1 MVSGAGLAGPPSLIQ
16 LPVGGTVSSGIA
28 NFSTTASTMTI
39 NQSTSRALINWNQ
52 FDIGA
57 NATVNFNQPSTS
69 SVTLNQI
76 NSPAISQ
83 IYGHLNSNGQVY
95 LINPSGIYFSP
106 TASVSVG
113 SIAASTDQIGS
124 ADFMNGGSTFISNH
138 KGSII
143 NDGTIKAATG
153 GYIALLAPEVI
164 NNGMLLAQEG
174 TIALIAGGQT
184 ITLNFDALTS
194 LQSIS
199 VKPSLLNSLI
209 DNNSAIRG
217 PNGALG
223 LTPFAFNK
231 LNASVINSGIIEAN
245 GITKNGGR
253 IILQASDEVINS
265 GAIHADAATNLN
277 NNPSSADTGKGSNGG
292 TISLIVDPSN
302 AMGLVKVGGNIS
314 ANGGNR
320 AGNGGSI
327 ETSAQHVQISA
338 DAKISTAASNG
349 ITGNWT
355 IDPPDFTVALSGGD
369 VTGAT
374 LSTNLASTNVVIL
387 SSLGISGN
395 SGNINVND
403 SINWSSNSSL
413 TLNAQNNIYVNSP
426 ITSTG
431 TSAKLILQYGQ
442 QSVTAG
448 NLSNYFVNAPIN
460 LSTGNNFS
468 TQLGY
473 DGPTINYFV
482 INALGSEGSV
492 SALDLQGINGALTG
506 NFALGSNI
514 DATITSSWNSNYG
527 FAPIGSA
534 AAGFSGNLDGL
545 GHTITN
551 LSISQSGNPN
561 IGLIGASTGTN
572 TIQNLGLIGG
582 TTLGGAGTGGIIG
595 NNDASIINNS
605 YNTGSV
611 IGGAGTGGLV
621 GSSNTGKIINSY
633 ATGVI
638 TGAAGT
644 GGVLGSVNSGI
655 ISSSYATGNVFG
667 NAGTGGL
674 LGSMTSGSVSGS
686 FATGSVNG
694 AAGTGG
700 LIGSS
705 TSGNVTDS
713 YATGN
718 VIGAAGT
725 GGLIGSI
732 TSGAITNSYA
742 SGGVAGGAGTGAIVG
757 ATSGPVN
764 NSFWNITTAPI
775 SSVGGGSGLTN
786 TQMLEQGSFAGW
798 DFSNTW
804 IQYSGQTFPLLRSF
818 MTPITVTA
826 SNQAE
831 IYSGQTFAVLNTVSY
846 SIPKNNNLLG
856 AVNYGGSWN
865 TAINVGV
872 YSIVPSGLYSN
883 QTGYII
889 EYASGDLRIN
899 TTPLVINGSNALTT
913 YNTAVQTNSLSSLS
927 YTGLMGTDTLTGV
940 SGLASGVNA
949 SATAYPDHLFAAT
962 GTGLSNY
969 AITYTNGSL
978 SIGQAS
984 LTVTGSNNS
993 VQYNASAQTNTGA
1006 SYSGAKGSDAFTI
1019 TGYAS
1024 ATNYNPLAYP
1034 DQLSL
1039 TGSALSNYKVA
1050 YNNGSLSITQAPL
1063 NVIGANTLS
1072 VYVGATINNSISPLS
1087 SAGLLGTDTLSGV
1100 SGLASG
1106 VNASTTAYPD
1116 HLFAAT
1122 GNGLS
1127 NYAITYT
1134 NGSLTIGQAPLN
1146 VTGANTISTYS
1157 ATTIKNSISAQSFAG
1172 LKGSDTLTGVSG
1184 LASGF
1189 NASATAYPDN
1199 LFAATGTGLSNYAIT
1214 YTNGSLT
1221 IGQAPLNVTGAN
1233 TISTYSAK
1241 TINNSISAQS
1251 FAGLK
1256 GSDTLT
1262 GVSGLASGVNASATA
1277 YPDHLFAATGTG
1289 LSNYAITYTDGSLS
1303 IGQASLIVTG
1313 SNNLVQYNASA
1324 QTNTGAS
1331 YSGAKG
1337 SDAFTITGYAVA
1349 TNYNPLAYLDQLSVS
1364 GTALS
1369 NYSVVYNNG
1378 SLGITQAPLNVIG
1391 ANTVTTYGAAKTINN
1406 SLSALSFAG
1415 LMGTDTLTGVSGLAS
1430 GINASTTVYSDHL
1443 FAATGNGLSNYAITY
1458 TNGSLEI
1465 DQAPLNEV
1473 GVKNGLLTGTKPV
1486 VSFIEQTNVASAL
1499 IIDSTKGLSKL
1510 NNLQNLVN
1518 SSENQ
1523 LLDFSIG
1530 TQVSNKSETEDY
1542 NVSVKSLTEEIPL
1555 NNVPINLKLL
1565 NEKENIFLFNS
1576 KEKNCIDK
1584 FVFSTPVALN
1594 SSIKII
1600 KPKNKKPK
1608 RVASNL
1614 NSKQQGATLKYKA
1627 NLAHVTKKPVGLQ
1640 INKKL
1645 AKIKP
1650 AYKNRL
1656 IAKKMNEILLGNNAP
1671 FVKTPDQSA
1680 SKRVDNK
1687 LVSYNYGCITN
1698 ANTSIDYSGIGCGC
1712 N

>member
-1 MVSGAGLAGPPSLIQ
+1 
-16 LPVGGTVSSGIA
+16 
-28 NFSTTASTMTI
+28 
-39 NQSTSRALINWNQ
+39 
-52 FDIGA
+52 
-57 NATVNFNQPSTS
+57 
-69 SVTLNQI
+69 
-76 NSPAISQ
+76 
-83 IYGHLNSNGQVY
+83 
-95 LINPSGIYFSP
+95 
-106 TASVSVG
+106 
-113 SIAASTDQIGS
+113 
-124 ADFMNGGSTFISNH
+124 
-138 KGSII
+138 
-143 NDGTIKAATG
+143 
-153 GYIALLAPEVI
+153 
-164 NNGMLLAQEG
+164 MLLAQEG

-387 SSLGISGN
+387 SSLGIFGN

-1116 HLFAAT
+1116 HLLQPPAMDSPT
-1122 GNGLS
+1122 
-1127 NYAITYT
+1127 TQ
-1134 NGSLTIGQAPLN
+1134 SLTQTAVSPLD
-1146 VTGANTISTYS
+1146 
-1157 ATTIKNSISAQSFAG
+1157 KRR
-1172 LKGSDTLTGVSG
+1172 LT
-1184 LASGF
+1184 
-1189 NASATAYPDN
+1189 
-1199 LFAATGTGLSNYAIT
+1199 
-1214 YTNGSLT
+1214 
-1221 IGQAPLNVTGAN
+1221 
-1233 TISTYSAK
+1233 
-1241 TINNSISAQS
+1241 
-1251 FAGLK
+1251 
-1256 GSDTLT
+1256 
-1262 GVSGLASGVNASATA
+1262 
-1277 YPDHLFAATGTG
+1277 
-1289 LSNYAITYTDGSLS
+1289 
-1303 IGQASLIVTG
+1303 
-1313 SNNLVQYNASA
+1313 
-1324 QTNTGAS
+1324 
-1331 YSGAKG
+1331 
-1337 SDAFTITGYAVA
+1337 
-1349 TNYNPLAYLDQLSVS
+1349 
-1364 GTALS
+1364 
-1369 NYSVVYNNG
+1369 
-1378 SLGITQAPLNVIG
+1378 
-1391 ANTVTTYGAAKTINN
+1391 
-1406 SLSALSFAG
+1406 
-1415 LMGTDTLTGVSGLAS
+1415 
-1430 GINASTTVYSDHL
+1430 
-1443 FAATGNGLSNYAITY
+1443 
-1458 TNGSLEI
+1458 
-1465 DQAPLNEV
+1465 
-1473 GVKNGLLTGTKPV
+1473 
-1486 VSFIEQTNVASAL
+1486 
-1499 IIDSTKGLSKL
+1499 
-1510 NNLQNLVN
+1510 
-1518 SSENQ
+1518 
-1523 LLDFSIG
+1523 
-1530 TQVSNKSETEDY
+1530 
-1542 NVSVKSLTEEIPL
+1542 
-1555 NNVPINLKLL
+1555 
-1565 NEKENIFLFNS
+1565 
-1576 KEKNCIDK
+1576 
-1584 FVFSTPVALN
+1584 
-1594 SSIKII
+1594 
-1600 KPKNKKPK
+1600 
-1608 RVASNL
+1608 
-1614 NSKQQGATLKYKA
+1614 
-1627 NLAHVTKKPVGLQ
+1627 
-1640 INKKL
+1640 
-1645 AKIKP
+1645 
-1650 AYKNRL
+1650 
-1656 IAKKMNEILLGNNAP
+1656 
-1671 FVKTPDQSA
+1671 
-1680 SKRVDNK
+1680 
-1687 LVSYNYGCITN
+1687 
-1698 ANTSIDYSGIGCGC
+1698 
-1712 N
+1712 

>member
-621 GSSNTGKIINSY
+621 GSSDTGKIINSY

-1214 YTNGSLT
+1214 YT
-1221 IGQAPLNVTGAN
+1221 
-1233 TISTYSAK
+1233 
-1241 TINNSISAQS
+1241 
-1251 FAGLK
+1251 
-1256 GSDTLT
+1256 
-1262 GVSGLASGVNASATA
+1262 
-1277 YPDHLFAATGTG
+1277 
-1289 LSNYAITYTDGSLS
+1289 DGSLS

-1349 TNYNPLAYLDQLSVS
+1349 TNYNPLAYLDQLSVG

-1576 KEKNCIDK
+1576 KEKNCTDK

>member
-621 GSSNTGKIINSY
+621 GSSDTGKIINSY

-1189 NASATAYPDN
+1189 NASATAYPD
-1199 LFAATGTGLSNYAIT
+1199 
-1214 YTNGSLT
+1214 
-1221 IGQAPLNVTGAN
+1221 
-1233 TISTYSAK
+1233 
-1241 TINNSISAQS
+1241 
-1251 FAGLK
+1251 
-1256 GSDTLT
+1256 
-1262 GVSGLASGVNASATA
+1262 
-1277 YPDHLFAATGTG
+1277 HLFAATGTG

-1349 TNYNPLAYLDQLSVS
+1349 TNYNPLAYLDQLSVG

-1576 KEKNCIDK
+1576 KEKNCTDK